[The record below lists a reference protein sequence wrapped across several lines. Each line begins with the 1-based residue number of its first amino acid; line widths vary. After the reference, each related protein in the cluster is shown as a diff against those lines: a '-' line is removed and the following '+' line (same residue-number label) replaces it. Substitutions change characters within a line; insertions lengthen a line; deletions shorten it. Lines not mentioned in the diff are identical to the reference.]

1 MLDIGSIGIWWSTA
15 YDRVPFS
22 EEAEA
27 LAELDDRGWGAVWL
41 PEAYGRESMA
51 HSALA
56 LAATRR
62 IPVVP
67 GIANLWARDPVAMVN
82 GARTLAEAHPNRFA
96 LGLGVSH
103 RRVIEARG
111 GSGDHSPLEVVGRYL
126 DGMDASTYTAA
137 RPAQEPPR
145 ILAALGPKMLQLAA
159 TRTAGAHTYTVP
171 VEHTALAR
179 EVMGPGPVIAV
190 EQKVVLSD
198 DADTSRGIARQFL
211 PLFLPN
217 YRNNLLRCGFEAA
230 DVDDGGTDD
239 VVDRLVAWGDVAS
252 IQARVKE
259 HLAAGADHVC
269 VQVLPLDERLP
280 RREWRELADALIGER

>member
-1 MLDIGSIGIWWSTA
+1 MLDIGPVGIWWSTA
-15 YDRVPFS
+15 YDRAPFS

-56 LAATRR
+56 LGATRR

-82 GARTLAEAHPNRFA
+82 GGRTLTEAYPNRFA
-96 LGLGVSH
+96 VGLGVSH
-103 RRVIEARG
+103 RPVIEFRG
-111 GSGDHSPLEVVGRYL
+111 GSADRSPLEVVSRYL
-126 DGMDASTYTAA
+126 DEMDRAKYTAA
-137 RPAQEPPR
+137 RPAEEPPR
-145 ILAALGPKMLQLAA
+145 ILAALGPRMLHLAA

-179 EVMGPGPVIAV
+179 EVMGPGPVLAV

-198 DADTSRGIARQFL
+198 DPGMSRGTARQFL
-211 PLFLPN
+211 PLSLPN
-217 YRNNLLRCGFEAA
+217 YRTNLLRCGFRA
-230 DVDDGGTDD
+230 DDLDDGGTHD
-239 VVDRLVAWGDVAS
+239 VVDRLVAWGGVAS
-252 IQARVKE
+252 IESRVKE

-269 VQVLPLDERLP
+269 LQVLPLTDRLP